1 MHILRDK
8 MEACMVLDTSKEL
21 KPLSVDIPLDTRV
34 LGKVGGTSVGHPSLG
49 QLAYNLLDKMEAY
62 RVVDTLKA

>member
-1 MHILRDK
+1 M
-8 MEACMVLDTSKEL
+8 
-21 KPLSVDIPLDTRV
+21 SVDIPLDRKE
-34 LGKVGGTSVGHPSLG
+34 LGKVEDTSVGHPSME

>member
-1 MHILRDK
+1 MHIRRGK

-21 KPLSVDIPLDTRV
+21 KPWSVDIPLDRRV
-34 LGKVGGTSVGHPSLG
+34 LGMVEDTSVGQPSMG
-49 QLAYNLLDKMEAY
+49 QLACNLLDKMEAY